1 MKRKLV
7 EQLQNASEYIF
18 QSAFANAHI
27 KSMLQQEDG
36 IGMLL
41 QPAVELVGSTSA
53 VFIRD
58 LVLQAMMIQS
68 PSHNTAATASSS
80 ELTLESLQQ
89 AIASNPQF
97 RSLHGVLDN
106 IKDEMNDATKS
117 TSLLLS
123 GLHTKKQRVAKAPV
137 KKVGKPKEK
146 ASAKM
151 VKGILQEVVD
161 EHMVAAKKDA
171 TIVADEEDYD

>member
-7 EQLQNASEYIF
+7 EQLQNASEDTF
-18 QSAFANAHI
+18 QSAFATAHI

-58 LVLQAMMIQS
+58 LLLQAMMIQS
-68 PSHNTAATASSS
+68 PSHNDVASSS
-80 ELTLESLQQ
+80 ELTMESLQQ

-97 RSLHGVLDN
+97 RILDGVLDN
-106 IKDEMNDATKS
+106 VKAEMNDATKS

-137 KKVGKPKEK
+137 KKVGKPKAK
-146 ASAKM
+146 ASAKL
-151 VKGILQEVVD
+151 VKGMLQEVGD